1 MSSVT
6 KKRKSRGRGKG
17 KRKGRSGYVY
27 CSSCSGRVP
36 RDKAKKVTTW
46 VSVVDRML
54 AKELRASG
62 ARLSSMRTV
71 KYYCISCAVYHGVVK
86 VRAKQERRLK

>member
-1 MSSVT
+1 MT

-17 KRKGRSGYVY
+17 KKKGRSGYVY
-27 CSSCSGRVP
+27 CTACSCRVP

-46 VSVVDRML
+46 VSVVDPML
-54 AKELRASG
+54 AKELKSSG

-71 KYYCISCAVYHGVVK
+71 KYYCISCAVYHGIVK
-86 VRAKQERRLK
+86 VRAKKERRLK